1 MELSSKMNLDCFSQ
15 LKNNKATSKKKK
27 ELEEANMSPLVDYAV
42 SDEEEE
48 IDEVKESAAPPPLS
62 SPAPT
67 RPPPSIPPPNSQN
80 R

>member
-48 IDEVKESAAPPPLS
+48 IDEVKESAAPPLS